1 MASIGQIIDD
11 KYEILKLIGQGGMS
25 KVYLAMDKRL
35 NKQWAVKEIQK
46 KARDK
51 NNEVVIQSA
60 IAEANMIKQLDH
72 SSIVRIVDI
81 IENPDV
87 IYIIED
93 YIEGET
99 LNTILENNG
108 AQPQE
113 LVIEWAMQI
122 CDALEYLHTRKPAI
136 IYRDMKPAN
145 VMLKPDGNIK
155 IIDFGIA
162 REYKEQSLADT
173 VSLGTKGYAAPEQ
186 FGGKGQT
193 DARTDVYCLG
203 VTLYHLVTGQSPCE
217 PPYEIYPIRHWNPQ
231 LSAGLEAIIE
241 KCTQLNPDDR
251 YQTCAELLYAL
262 HHYEE
267 YGVAYRARQKKKLGA
282 FIATSAAC
290 MLFALVGVLGITMRT
305 ATINADYKTYITQ
318 GDKASTSEEKVKLYS
333 QAIALKPDSIE
344 VYQKVID
351 AMESDKVFTS
361 GGDNSEEKILM
372 NLINPNLSDLEA
384 LPEYSDLAFRIGEL
398 YWYFYDYGQTES
410 NTDNQTTRI
419 GSATKW
425 FEEVDESSANY
436 SIAHL
441 YSEIGDFTQNIEI
454 QVNKAKDAGMYAKYW
469 ERISELVGM
478 LYEENNKGERVLKD
492 GLEELYVFETFRL
505 AQNSIETYSRKFKS
519 DKVTQSDIM
528 DVYNPIYDTLS
539 KNSNES
545 GYLEATSDKT
555 VEIKKALLA
564 RIGLQEDNNGVVT
577 EIEGKP
583 NSVLSAIENAYRE

>member
-11 KYEILKLIGQGGMS
+11 KYEILKMIGQGGMS

-72 SSIVRIVDI
+72 PSIVRIVDI

-122 CDALEYLHTRKPAI
+122 CEALEYLHTRKPPI

-267 YGVAYRARQKKKLGA
+267 YGVAYRAKQKKKLGT

-290 MLFALVGVLGITMRT
+290 IIFALIGVIGLAMRT
-305 ATINADYKTYITQ
+305 QTNNADYKTYIMQ
-318 GDKASTSEEKVKLYS
+318 GDKAPTSEEKVTLYS
-333 QAIALKPDSIE
+333 KAIALKPDSIDA
-344 VYQKVID
+344 YKKVID
-351 AMESDKVFTS
+351 AMESDAVFMS

-372 NLINPNLSDLEA
+372 NLINPNLSKLEE
-384 LPEYSDLAFRIGEL
+384 LPEYSDLVFRIGEL
-398 YWYFYDYGQTES
+398 YWYYYDYGQTES
-410 NTDNQTTRI
+410 NIDNQTTRMT
-419 GSATKW
+419 SATKW
-425 FEEVDESSANY
+425 FQEVDQSNGNY
-436 SIAHL
+436 SISHL
-441 YSEIGDFTQNIEI
+441 YSEIGDFTQNITI
-454 QVNKAKDAGMYAKYW
+454 QVNKASDAGMYAPYW
-469 ERISELVGM
+469 ERIKSLVET
-478 LYEENNKGERVLKD
+478 LSDNDN
-492 GLEELYVFETFRL
+492 ELYVFETYRL

-519 DKVTQSDIM
+519 DNVSQSDIM
-528 DVYNPIYDTLS
+528 AVYDAIYDSLS
-539 KNSNES
+539 KNSNEA

-555 VEIKKALLA
+555 VEIKKALLE
-564 RIGLQEDNNGVVT
+564 RFGLQEESGKVT
-577 EIEGKP
+577 KIEGKS
-583 NSVLSAIENAYRE
+583 NSVLAAIENAYRE